1 MMELTEVSR
10 RFTQAAG
17 CDALYEVR
25 DEAAG
30 LHAFIALHDISRGPG
45 FGGIRRLVYP
55 SVQDA
60 VTDVVELAEQMTL
73 KTRFA
78 ELPVGGAKAV
88 ILDRRGASA
97 ADHAKMYTAL
107 GAAVESLGGAYVAG
121 PEVGTGE
128 ADLALM
134 RAVTRWVTPEKAPS
148 PRSAARGVVLAIEAA
163 TRHIG
168 LDDAVTGVIGTGS
181 VGGAVARELAA
192 RGRRVILADRNPERA
207 KGLAGEL
214 GVPTGDP
221 VALTYAEIGVLAP
234 CGVGPF
240 VTHANVGALR
250 CRIVCGAAN
259 VQLEDAT
266 LATTLAE
273 RGILYVPDF
282 AANAGAV
289 IEAVLATQNP
299 PPAAQLA
306 REEGLALFA
315 SELAAM
321 TAAAVE
327 AIGPRV
333 ASLLVE
339 ADACELTPL
348 DVALGRLATS

>member
-1 MMELTEVSR
+1 MLELTEVSR
-10 RFTQAAG
+10 RFAQAAG

-88 ILDRRGASA
+88 ILDRRGAGPA
-97 ADHAKMYTAL
+97 EHAKMYAAL
-107 GAAVESLGGAYVAG
+107 GAAIESLGGAYVAG

-128 ADLALM
+128 ADLALV
-134 RAVTRWVTPEKAPS
+134 RAVTRWVTPEQAPS
-148 PRSAARGVVLAIEAA
+148 PRSAARGVVLSIEAA

-181 VGGAVARELAA
+181 VGGAVARDLVA
-192 RGRRVILADRNPERA
+192 RGRRVVLADRNPERA
-207 KGLAGEL
+207 KSLANEL
-214 GVPTGDP
+214 GVATGDP

-240 VTHANVGALR
+240 VTHANVAALR

-259 VQLEDAT
+259 VQLEEST

-289 IEAVLATQNP
+289 IEAVLAFQNP
-299 PPAAQLA
+299 APTAEIVAGERFAPL
-306 REEGLALFA
+306 A
-315 SELAAM
+315 SEL
-321 TAAAVE
+321 TAAAVD

-333 ASLLVE
+333 ANLLVE

-348 DVALGRLATS
+348 EVALGRLSTN